1 MTFHLLY
8 NIIWIDIFHIDKT
21 IEKVMFF
28 MSYIIDFITHFYNT
42 LINIKPLLINVFVL
56 LDILSNSNKYK

>member
-42 LINIKPLLINVFVL
+42 LINIKPLLINVSF
-56 LDILSNSNKYK
+56 D

>member
-8 NIIWIDIFHIDKT
+8 NIIWIDIFYIDKS
-21 IEKVMFF
+21 IEKVVFF

-42 LINIKPLLINVFVL
+42 LINIKPILINVFVL
-56 LDILSNSNKYK
+56 LDILSNNNKYK

>member
-8 NIIWIDIFHIDKT
+8 NIIWIDIFYIDKN
-21 IEKVMFF
+21 IEKVVFF

-42 LINIKPLLINVFVL
+42 LINIKPILINVFVL
-56 LDILSNSNKYK
+56 LDILSNNNKYK